1 MNKYYV
7 SGLIGSG
14 IPVFI
19 VLVFL
24 TFSLGIF
31 LWVLA
36 LPTWLIGGLS
46 AGYLGDRFSK
56 DNSGFGLR
64 VLTAFLGFV
73 FGCVIGI
80 LGLFLFL

>member
-14 IPVFI
+14 IPGFI

-46 AGYLGDRFSK
+46 AGYLGETLSTFYPVTIS
-56 DNSGFGLR
+56 FP
-64 VLTAFLGFV
+64 AFTSPATFTCCPPCGAMFT
-73 FGCVIGI
+73 
-80 LGLFLFL
+80 

>member
-14 IPVFI
+14 IPGFI

-36 LPTWLIGGLS
+36 RAIDDRYSGL
-46 AGYLGDRFSK
+46 
-56 DNSGFGLR
+56 
-64 VLTAFLGFV
+64 
-73 FGCVIGI
+73 
-80 LGLFLFL
+80 